1 MVIISVVHQKGGVG
15 KTTLAL
21 NLAFCLSENLKVG
34 ITDTDLQGSI
44 SEIDEFIKGIDL
56 VPLEKVRN
64 KEPLAYDVLI
74 IDTPPYLTNK
84 LHEIFLVSDFVLIP
98 TKAGYLDALAVKA
111 TIALYKEAEKQKPS
125 LKAGMVLNM
134 VIHNTSLNKEV
145 KEILECYDLPLL
157 KSQISHRVSFTR
169 SPMTNGIFNSEDE
182 RAKAEIVNLA
192 DEILKYLYF

>member
-1 MVIISVVHQKGGVG
+1 MLIISVVHQKGGVG

-44 SEIDEFIKGIDL
+44 SEIEEFIQGIDL

-64 KEPLAYDVLI
+64 KEKLDYDVLV

-84 LHEIFLVSDFVLIP
+84 LHEIFLISDFVLIP

-111 TIALYKEAEKQKPS
+111 TIGLYKEAKKQKAS
-125 LKAGMVLNM
+125 LKAGIVLNM
-134 VIHNTSLNKEV
+134 VMHNTSLNGEV
-145 KEILECYDLPLL
+145 REILEDYDLPLL
-157 KSQISHRVSFTR
+157 KAQISQRVSFAR

-182 RAKAEIVNLA
+182 KAKTEIVNLA
-192 DEILKYLYF
+192 DEILNYLHS

>member
-1 MVIISVVHQKGGVG
+1 MLIISVVHQKGGVG

-44 SEIDEFIKGIDL
+44 SEIEEFIKGIDL

-64 KEPLAYDVLI
+64 KEPLDYDVLV
-74 IDTPPYLTNK
+74 IDTPPYLTNR
-84 LHEIFLVSDFVLIP
+84 LQDIFLISDFVLIP

-125 LKAGMVLNM
+125 LKAGIVLNM
-134 VIHNTSLNKEV
+134 IMHNTNLND
-145 KEILECYDLPLL
+145 EIKDILDSYDLPVLTA
-157 KSQISHRVSFTR
+157 QISHRVSFAR

-192 DEILKYLYF
+192 DEILNHLHS

>member
-1 MVIISVVHQKGGVG
+1 MLIISVVHQKGGVG
-15 KTTLAL
+15 KTTLSL
-21 NLAFCLSENLKVG
+21 NLAFCLSETLKVG

-44 SEIDEFIKGIDL
+44 SEIEEFIKGIDL

-64 KEPLAYDVLI
+64 KEPLDYDVLV

-84 LHEIFLVSDFVLIP
+84 LHEIFLISDFVLIP

-111 TIALYKEAEKQKPS
+111 TIGLYKESKKQKPS

-134 VIHNTSLNKEV
+134 VMHNTSLDREV
-145 KEILECYDLPLL
+145 KEILEDYDLPLL
-157 KSQISHRVSFTR
+157 KAQISQRVSFAR

-182 RAKAEIVNLA
+182 KAKTEIVNLA
-192 DEILKYLYF
+192 DEILNYLHS

>member
-1 MVIISVVHQKGGVG
+1 MLIISVVHQKGGVG

-44 SEIDEFIKGIDL
+44 SEIEEFIKGIDL

-64 KEPLAYDVLI
+64 KEPLDYDVLV
-74 IDTPPYLTNK
+74 IDTPPYLTNR
-84 LHEIFLVSDFVLIP
+84 LQDIFLISDFVLIP

-125 LKAGMVLNM
+125 LKAGIVLNM
-134 VIHNTSLNKEV
+134 IMHNTNLND
-145 KEILECYDLPLL
+145 EIKDILNSYDLPVLTA
-157 KSQISHRVSFTR
+157 QISHRVSFAR

-192 DEILKYLYF
+192 DEILNHLHS

>member
-1 MVIISVVHQKGGVG
+1 MLIISVVHQKGGVG

-34 ITDTDLQGSI
+34 IADTDLQGSI
-44 SEIDEFIKGIDL
+44 SEIEEFIQGIDL

-64 KEPLAYDVLI
+64 KEPLDYDVLV

-84 LHEIFLVSDFVLIP
+84 LHEIFLISDFVLIP

-111 TIALYKEAEKQKPS
+111 TIGLYKEAKKQKAT
-125 LKAGMVLNM
+125 LKAGIVLNM
-134 VIHNTSLNKEV
+134 VMHNTSLNSEV
-145 KEILECYDLPLL
+145 KEILEDYDLPLL
-157 KSQISHRVSFTR
+157 KSQISQRVSFAR

-182 RAKAEIVNLA
+182 KAKTEIVNLA
-192 DEILKYLYF
+192 DEILNYLHS